1 MFSLK
6 DINSFY
12 ALCEQCIDE
21 NHQHAIGVQ
30 IMVALDNIMIS
41 RQ

>member
-1 MFSLK
+1 MFPLK

-12 ALCEQCIDE
+12 ALCELCIDE
-21 NHQHAIGVQ
+21 SHQHAIGVQ
-30 IMVALDNIMIS
+30 ILVVLDNIMIY

>member
-21 NHQHAIGVQ
+21 SHQHAIGVQ